1 MEARRDGDRPGT
13 VRRTLG
19 HLARPLRV
27 VGDGLASVPVH
38 VHPDTPGEL
47 LLGLGE
53 ARVAA
58 LESILYGETG
68 EVNAGADDPLVV
80 VRIDANTVS
89 LQVKCV
95 LTILDIL

>member
-1 MEARRDGDRPGT
+1 MEAGGDGDRPGP
-13 VRRTLG
+13 VRRTLRDLPG
-19 HLARPLRV
+19 PLRV
-27 VGDGLASVPVH
+27 VGDGLTSVSVH
-38 VHPDTPGEL
+38 VHPDAPGEL

-68 EVNAGADDPLVV
+68 EVNAGTDDSLVV